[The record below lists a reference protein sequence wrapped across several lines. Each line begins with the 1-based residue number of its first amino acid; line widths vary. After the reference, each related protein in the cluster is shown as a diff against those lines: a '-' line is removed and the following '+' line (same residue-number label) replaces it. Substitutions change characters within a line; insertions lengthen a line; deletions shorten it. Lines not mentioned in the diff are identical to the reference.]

1 MSLRYR
7 VALAIKALLGLHPP
21 SPEKSDLYRDVTEE
35 EWAIINRCQP
45 FTMTS
50 IDRLVASI
58 RSVDHINTHQI
69 PGDLVECGVWKG
81 GSAMAMAMTLVRRG
95 DTSRQVYLY
104 DTFTGMTPPEKEDQ
118 DFNGTTAEKLLVQDP
133 DNYRCEA
140 SMEEVSANMSNTGYP
155 ASQINLIKG
164 PVEETIPS
172 IIPEKIALLRLDTDW
187 LASTRHEMIHLFPR
201 LVQGGII
208 IIDDYGHWKGSR
220 QAVDEYLSEHNIRLF
235 LSRIDYSGR
244 IGVKHS

>member
-1 MSLRYR
+1 
-7 VALAIKALLGLHPP
+7 
-21 SPEKSDLYRDVTEE
+21 
-35 EWAIINRCQP
+35 
-45 FTMTS
+45 
-50 IDRLVASI
+50 
-58 RSVDHINTHQI
+58 
-69 PGDLVECGVWKG
+69 
-81 GSAMAMAMTLVRRG
+81 
-95 DTSRQVYLY
+95 
-104 DTFTGMTPPEKEDQ
+104 
-118 DFNGTTAEKLLVQDP
+118 
-133 DNYRCEA
+133 
-140 SMEEVSANMSNTGYP
+140 MEEVSANMSNTGYP